1 MKIVGVQYVVA
12 VVVVV
17 VVVFVVV
24 VVVVVLV
31 IGGGG
36 SRAVVDVVGD
46 TVCFRCGLPEFFRLL
61 SYYAA

>member
-1 MKIVGVQYVVA
+1 MNIVGVQYVVA
-12 VVVVV
+12 VVVL
-17 VVVFVVV
+17 
-24 VVVVVLV
+24 LV

-36 SRAVVDVVGD
+36 SRAVVDVGD